1 MSVAE
6 IEVALGST
14 RLSIERRGWLTFPVI
29 AGMVV
34 IVAWVLVALTV
45 TLWAPYDPLASDSL
59 PLIGPSLHH
68 WLGTDA
74 LGRDVFTRT
83 LYGARQSIPLALGVL
98 VVGVGIGCLLGMTAG
113 FLGGWIDS
121 VIMRLADVTL
131 AYPAVLLAMVVTA
144 ALGPGLV
151 HVGVALAVVWWPLY
165 ARLLRAQVLT
175 VKAQDHVEAAV
186 AAGAGRLRVLF
197 VHILPLSMTPILVN
211 ATIDFGQV
219 VLLAAGLSYVG
230 LGAVPP
236 TPEWGLSINEGA
248 VHFYQWWIAFGP
260 GMAILTIVL
269 AFNFVGDG
277 VRDLLDVRM
286 GR

>member
-45 TLWAPYDPLASDSL
+45 TLWAPYDPLASGSL

-98 VVGVGIGCLLGMTAG
+98 VVGVGIGCVLGMTAG